1 VRVHRCCRKPY
12 VAKIMQRAKAFETD
26 SSLSAGVPVP
36 GVPPSD
42 GADQTI
48 VGAAMQFKGKKWAW
62 GGVCVV

>member
-1 VRVHRCCRKPY
+1 
-12 VAKIMQRAKAFETD
+12 MQRAKAFETD